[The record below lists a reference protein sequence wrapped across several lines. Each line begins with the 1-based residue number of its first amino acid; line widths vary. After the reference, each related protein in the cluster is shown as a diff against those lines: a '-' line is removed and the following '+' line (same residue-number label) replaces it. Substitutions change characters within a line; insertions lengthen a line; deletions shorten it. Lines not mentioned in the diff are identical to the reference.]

1 MITYFEFQSAFM
13 NQEQKQLEALQDI
26 KDMMNRSSRFISLS
40 GLSGI
45 AAGLCALAATIYIWP
60 AWLSFTNK
68 IPAESNSILPN
79 YTYAN
84 LQVNLLVTGII
95 TFVAALLLAFLF
107 TWIRSKKTNTSL
119 MGSSAKRL
127 MINTAIPLLAGGFV
141 ILRLLQFEL
150 FGLIAPACLIFYGLA
165 LLNGSKYT
173 VSEIRWLGICEII
186 LGLINL
192 WFIGYGLIA
201 WAIGF
206 GILHILYGAMMWWKY
221 ERV

>member
-1 MITYFEFQSAFM
+1 MKE
-13 NQEQKQLEALQDI
+13 EQKHIEALHDI

-40 GLSGI
+40 GLSGVS
-45 AAGLCALAATIYIWP
+45 AGLCALAATIYIWP
-60 AWLSFTNK
+60 VWLAVREKLQTDGNFQVYPETNV
-68 IPAESNSILPN
+68 
-79 YTYAN
+79 
-84 LQVNLLVTGII
+84 QRLLVNTGIV
-95 TFVAALLLAFLF
+95 TFLSALLLALLF
-107 TWIRSKKTNTSL
+107 TWLRSKKTNSSIW
-119 MGSSAKRL
+119 GSTAKRL
-127 MINTAIPLLAGGFV
+127 LINTGIPLIAGAFV
-141 ILRLLQFEL
+141 TYRLLEL
-150 FGLIAPACLIFYGLA
+150 ELIGLIAPSCLIFYGLA

-206 GILHILYGAMMWWKY
+206 GVLHILYGALMWWKY

>member
-1 MITYFEFQSAFM
+1 MKE
-13 NQEQKQLEALQDI
+13 EQKHIEALHDI

-45 AAGLCALAATIYIWP
+45 SAGICALAATIYIWP
-60 AWLSFTNK
+60 VWLSVRGKLLATDEVQAY
-68 IPAESNSILPN
+68 PANDVQS
-79 YTYAN
+79 
-84 LQVNLLVTGII
+84 LLITTGIV
-95 TFVAALLLAFLF
+95 TFFAALLLALLF
-107 TWIRSKKTNTSL
+107 TWLRSKKTNTSIW
-119 MGSSAKRL
+119 GTTAKRL

-141 ILRLLQFEL
+141 TYRLLEL
-150 FGLIAPACLIFYGLA
+150 ELVGLIAPSCLIFYGLA

-173 VSEIRWLGICEII
+173 VSEIRWLGICQII
-186 LGLINL
+186 LGLVNL

-206 GILHILYGAMMWWKY
+206 GALHILYGALMWWKY

>member
-1 MITYFEFQSAFM
+1 MKE
-13 NQEQKQLEALQDI
+13 EQKHIEALHDI

-45 AAGLCALAATIYIWP
+45 SAGICALAATIYIWP
-60 AWLSFTNK
+60 VWLSVRGKLLATD
-68 IPAESNSILPN
+68 EVQ
-79 YTYAN
+79 TYPSTDV
-84 LQVNLLVTGII
+84 QSLLITTGIV
-95 TFVAALLLAFLF
+95 TFLAALLLALLF
-107 TWIRSKKTNTSL
+107 TWLRSKKTNTSIW
-119 MGSSAKRL
+119 GSTAKRL

-141 ILRLLQFEL
+141 TFRLLEL
-150 FGLIAPACLIFYGLA
+150 DLVGLIAPSCLIFYGLA

-173 VSEIRWLGICEII
+173 VSEIRWLGICQIV
-186 LGLINL
+186 LGLVNL

-206 GILHILYGAMMWWKY
+206 GALHILYGALMWWKY

>member
-1 MITYFEFQSAFM
+1 M
-13 NQEQKQLEALQDI
+13 NEEQKHMEALHDI

-45 AAGLCALAATIYIWP
+45 GAGLCALAATIFIWP
-60 AWLSFTNK
+60 TWLEIRGKLQSTDHYQ
-68 IPAESNSILPN
+68 IYPTSNVQS
-79 YTYAN
+79 
-84 LQVNLLVTGII
+84 LLVTTGIV
-95 TFVAALLLAFLF
+95 TFLSALFLAILF
-107 TWIRSKKTNTSL
+107 TWLRSKKTNTS
-119 MGSSAKRL
+119 MWGSTAKRL
-127 MINTAIPLLAGGFV
+127 MTNTAIPLIAGGFV
-141 ILRLLQFEL
+141 TFRLLEL
-150 FGLIAPACLIFYGLA
+150 ELVGLIAPSCLIFYGLA

-186 LGLINL
+186 LGLVNL

-206 GILHILYGAMMWWKY
+206 GVLHILYGALMWWKY

>member
-1 MITYFEFQSAFM
+1 MKE
-13 NQEQKQLEALQDI
+13 EQKHIEALHDI

-45 AAGLCALAATIYIWP
+45 GAGLCALAATIYIWP
-60 AWLSFTNK
+60 VWLAVRGKLQAGNEIQAYPYPTTNVQ
-68 IPAESNSILPN
+68 S
-79 YTYAN
+79 
-84 LQVNLLVTGII
+84 LLVTTGII
-95 TFVAALLLAFLF
+95 TFLSALALAFLF
-107 TWIRSKKTNTSL
+107 TWMRSKKTNTSIW
-119 MGSSAKRL
+119 GRTAKRL
-127 MINTAIPLLAGGFV
+127 LINTAIPLITGALV
-141 ILRLLQFEL
+141 TYRLLEL
-150 FGLIAPACLIFYGLA
+150 ELVGLIAPSCLIFYGLA

-173 VSEIRWLGICEII
+173 VSEIRWLGICQII

-206 GILHILYGAMMWWKY
+206 GVLHILYGALMWWKY

>member
-1 MITYFEFQSAFM
+1 MKE
-13 NQEQKQLEALQDI
+13 EQKHIEALHDI

-40 GLSGI
+40 GLSGVG
-45 AAGLCALAATIYIWP
+45 AGLCALAATIYIWP
-60 AWLSFTNK
+60 VWLAVREKLQTDSNFQVYPETNV
-68 IPAESNSILPN
+68 
-79 YTYAN
+79 
-84 LQVNLLVTGII
+84 QRLLVNTGIL
-95 TFVAALLLAFLF
+95 TFLSALLLALLF
-107 TWIRSKKTNTSL
+107 TWLRSKKTNSS
-119 MGSSAKRL
+119 MWGSTAKRL
-127 MINTAIPLLAGGFV
+127 MLNTAIPLIAGAFV
-141 ILRLLQFEL
+141 TYRLLEL
-150 FGLIAPACLIFYGLA
+150 ELIGLIAPSCLIFYGLA

-206 GILHILYGAMMWWKY
+206 GVLHILYGALMWWKY

>member
-1 MITYFEFQSAFM
+1 MKE
-13 NQEQKQLEALQDI
+13 EQKHIEALHDI

-45 AAGLCALAATIYIWP
+45 SAGICALAATIYIWP
-60 AWLSFTNK
+60 VWLSVRGKLLATDEVQTYPTNDV
-68 IPAESNSILPN
+68 
-79 YTYAN
+79 
-84 LQVNLLVTGII
+84 QFLLITTGIV
-95 TFVAALLLAFLF
+95 TFLAALLLALLF
-107 TWIRSKKTNTSL
+107 TWLRSKKTNTSIW
-119 MGSSAKRL
+119 GSTAKRL

-141 ILRLLQFEL
+141 TYRLLEL
-150 FGLIAPACLIFYGLA
+150 DLVGLIAPSCLIFYGLA

-173 VSEIRWLGICEII
+173 VSEIRWLGICQII
-186 LGLINL
+186 LGLVNL

-206 GILHILYGAMMWWKY
+206 GALHILYGALMWWKY

>member
-1 MITYFEFQSAFM
+1 MKE
-13 NQEQKQLEALQDI
+13 EQKHIEALHDI

-45 AAGLCALAATIYIWP
+45 SAGLCALAATIYIWP
-60 AWLSFTNK
+60 VWLAVREKLRSGGD
-68 IPAESNSILPN
+68 
-79 YTYAN
+79 
-84 LQVNLLVTGII
+84 LQVYPYPATDVQRLLIMTGIV
-95 TFVAALLLAFLF
+95 TFLTALLLALLF
-107 TWIRSKKTNTSL
+107 TWMRSRKTNTS
-119 MGSSAKRL
+119 MWGSTAKRL
-127 MINTAIPLLAGGFV
+127 MTNTAIPLVAGGLV
-141 ILRLLQFEL
+141 TYRLLDLEL
-150 FGLIAPACLIFYGLA
+150 VGLIAPSCLIFYGLA

-186 LGLINL
+186 LGIVNL

-206 GILHILYGAMMWWKY
+206 GVLHILYGALMWWKY

>member
-1 MITYFEFQSAFM
+1 MKE
-13 NQEQKQLEALQDI
+13 EQKHIEALHDI

-45 AAGLCALAATIYIWP
+45 AAGVCALAATIYIWP
-60 AWLSFTNK
+60 VWLEVKSRLQS
-68 IPAESNSILPN
+68 PAGFQE
-79 YTYAN
+79 TYSGN
-84 LQVNLLVTGII
+84 GVQNLLLTTGVVT
-95 TFVAALLLAFLF
+95 FAAALFLAVFF
-107 TWIRSKKTNTSL
+107 TWLRTKKTNTSL
-119 MGSSAKRL
+119 WGSTAKRL
-127 MINTAIPLLAGGFV
+127 MINTAIPLLAGGIV
-141 ILRLLQFEL
+141 IYRLLEL
-150 FGLIAPACLIFYGLA
+150 ELVGLIAPACLIFYGLA

-173 VSEIRWLGICEII
+173 VSEVRWLGICEII

-206 GILHILYGAMMWWKY
+206 GILHILYGALMWWKY